1 MSLKILY
8 MLVWLILVGFCFFSL
23 SQVVTKIEPGSIM
36 VYVVPVYGTILL
48 MLVMASLFYYF
59 TSHHIDSLLF
69 HATVL
74 AAVGSLSF
82 LASDTLLA
90 FYTFH
95 PDWKT
100 KIVSLLLMLT
110 YYIAQFL
117 IGKSGIKTAA
127 YFNRPN
133 KSIV

>member
-1 MSLKILY
+1 
-8 MLVWLILVGFCFFSL
+8 MLVL
-23 SQVVTKIEPGSIM
+23 
-36 VYVVPVYGTILL
+36 
-48 MLVMASLFYYF
+48 ASLFYYF
-59 TSHHIDSLLF
+59 TSNQINDLLFQATVFAVIGSLL
-69 HATVL
+69 
-74 AAVGSLSF
+74 F

-110 YYIAQFL
+110 YYFAQFL

-127 YFNRPN
+127 YFNPP
-133 KSIV
+133 KIDIV